1 MIAFADKP
9 EGVLGALR
17 RVGRRHHFRGLGPAP
32 DKHEWR
38 RAAGYSPKLSLGFIP
53 LKLLLM

>member
-9 EGVLGALR
+9 EGVYALR